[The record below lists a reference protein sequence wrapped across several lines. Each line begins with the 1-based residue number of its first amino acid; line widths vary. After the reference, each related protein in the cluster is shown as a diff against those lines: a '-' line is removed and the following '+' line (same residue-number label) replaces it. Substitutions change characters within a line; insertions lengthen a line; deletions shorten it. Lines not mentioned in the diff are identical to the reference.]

1 MRLTSPEQIESAL
14 CLSAQRM
21 FGSLQ
26 PSSAYSETELRSFGA
41 RRIREDDELAGTLSI
56 ADGLLDKLADIA
68 EPRQEL

>member
-1 MRLTSPEQIESAL
+1 
-14 CLSAQRM
+14 M